1 MYTPLRAEGVDL
13 STWTN
18 YCQPGGQK
26 TRKYHVFVAVQ
37 TQLKSN
43 QGMVAF

>member
-1 MYTPLRAEGVDL
+1 MDQLLPAR
-13 STWTN
+13 
-18 YCQPGGQK
+18 GQK